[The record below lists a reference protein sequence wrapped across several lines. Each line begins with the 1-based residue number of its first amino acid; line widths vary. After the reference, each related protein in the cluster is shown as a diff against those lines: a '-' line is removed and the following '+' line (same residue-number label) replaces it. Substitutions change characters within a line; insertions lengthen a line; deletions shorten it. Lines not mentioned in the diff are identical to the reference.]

1 MKALIDGKIGF
12 KWEGVSSAV
21 CLKLSFMA
29 FITRLTLGEAHFYP
43 LHAIRVHDVKGP
55 WESVN
60 YGKYGGI
67 EMPP

>member
-12 KWEGVSSAV
+12 KWEGVTSAV

-55 WESVN
+55 
-60 YGKYGGI
+60 
-67 EMPP
+67 